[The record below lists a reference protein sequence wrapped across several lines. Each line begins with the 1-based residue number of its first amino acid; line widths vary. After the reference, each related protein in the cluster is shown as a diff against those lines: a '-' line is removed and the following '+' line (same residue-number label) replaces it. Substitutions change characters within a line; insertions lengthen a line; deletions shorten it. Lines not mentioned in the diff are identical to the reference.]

1 MQFNDNFKANF
12 ALTAICI
19 IWGGSYLAIGIGL
32 DSIPPLLFLGG
43 RQIISGLVVC
53 AFFILKGQFRI
64 EKSELR
70 MILISGGCIVFVSQA
85 LVNCALMFVPGGIA
99 ALLYTTVPLWVIL
112 LNVILKI
119 DKPGKMMVAGI
130 SLALI
135 AMVILYYDSA
145 KDLLKKEYLLGII
158 AILIA
163 NIFWALG
170 SVLTRNIVFNTNPIL
185 VAGFQLLVFGS
196 LLFGISIGFESWDS
210 VSIDPSAFYSLAY
223 LVVFDQLIA
232 YVCYIYA
239 LSKLPAGIV
248 SIFSYVNPIIA
259 LFLGWFFRNEKLS
272 TQTIIASLIIFCAVY
287 LITKKDKQ
295 IKPEV

>member
-1 MQFNDNFKANF
+1 
-12 ALTAICI
+12 
-19 IWGGSYLAIGIGL
+19 
-32 DSIPPLLFLGG
+32 
-43 RQIISGLVVC
+43 
-53 AFFILKGQFRI
+53 
-64 EKSELR
+64 

-85 LVNCALMFVPGGIA
+85 LVNYALMYVPGGIA

-130 SLALI
+130 SLAVI

-158 AILIA
+158 AILVA

-170 SVLTRNIVFNTNPIL
+170 SVLTRNIVFNTNPIV
-185 VAGFQLLVFGS
+185 VAGLQLLVFGS
-196 LLFGISIGFESWDS
+196 LLFGVSLSVESWDT

-223 LVVFDQLIA
+223 LIVFDQLIA

-259 LFLGWFFRNEKLS
+259 LFLGWFFRNEKL
-272 TQTIIASLIIFCAVY
+272 TAQTIIATVIIFCAVY
-287 LITKKDKQ
+287 LITKKEKQ

>member
-1 MQFNDNFKANF
+1 VQFNDTFKANF

-32 DSIPPLLFLGG
+32 ESIPPLLFTGG
-43 RQIISGLVVC
+43 RQIISGLVIYG
-53 AFFILKGQFRI
+53 FFILKGQFRI
-64 EKSELR
+64 EKSELK

-85 LVNCALMFVPGGIA
+85 LVNYALMYVPGGIA

-130 SLALI
+130 SLAVI

-158 AILIA
+158 AILVA

-170 SVLTRNIVFNTNPIL
+170 SVLTRNIVFNTNPIV
-185 VAGFQLLVFGS
+185 VAGLQLLVFGS
-196 LLFGISIGFESWDS
+196 LLFGVSLSVESWDT

-223 LVVFDQLIA
+223 LIVFDQLIA

-259 LFLGWFFRNEKLS
+259 LFLGWLFRNEKL
-272 TQTIIASLIIFCAVY
+272 TAQTIIATVIIFCAVY
-287 LITKKDKQ
+287 LITKKEKQ

>member
-1 MQFNDNFKANF
+1 MHVNDTFKANF

-19 IWGGSYLAIGIGL
+19 IWGASYLAIGIGL

-43 RQIISGLVVC
+43 RQIISGLLIC
-53 AFFILKGQFRI
+53 AFFLFKGQFKI
-64 EKSELR
+64 EKSELK
-70 MILISGGCIVFVSQA
+70 MILIAGGCIVFVSQA
-85 LVNCALMFVPGGIA
+85 LVNCALLYVPGGIA

-119 DKPGKMMVAGI
+119 DKPGKMMVAGV
-130 SLALI
+130 SLALM
-135 AMVILYYDSA
+135 AMVILYYDTA
-145 KDLLKKEYLLGII
+145 KDLLKEEYLFGII

-185 VAGFQLLVFGS
+185 VAGFQLLVFGT
-196 LLFGISIGFESWDS
+196 LLFAISVGFESWDA
-210 VSIDPSAFYSLAY
+210 VSIHPSAFYSLAY
-223 LVVFDQLIA
+223 LIVFDQLIA

-272 TQTIIASLIIFCAVY
+272 TQTIIATLIIFCAVY
-287 LITKKDKQ
+287 LITKKEKQ
-295 IKPEV
+295 IKPAV

>member
-1 MQFNDNFKANF
+1 MHVNDTFKANF

-19 IWGGSYLAIGIGL
+19 IWGASYLAIGIGL

-43 RQIISGLVVC
+43 RQIISGLLIC
-53 AFFILKGQFRI
+53 AFFLFKGQFKI
-64 EKSELR
+64 EKSELK
-70 MILISGGCIVFVSQA
+70 MILIAGGCIVFVSQA
-85 LVNCALMFVPGGIA
+85 LVNCALLYVPGGIA

-119 DKPGKMMVAGI
+119 DKPGKMMVAGV
-130 SLALI
+130 SLALM
-135 AMVILYYDSA
+135 AMVILYYDTA
-145 KDLLKKEYLLGII
+145 KDLLKEEYLFGII

-185 VAGFQLLVFGS
+185 VAGFQLLVFGT
-196 LLFGISIGFESWDS
+196 LLFAISVGFESWDA
-210 VSIDPSAFYSLAY
+210 VSIHPSAFYSLTY
-223 LVVFDQLIA
+223 LIVFDQLIA

-272 TQTIIASLIIFCAVY
+272 TQTIIATLIIFCAVY
-287 LITKKDKQ
+287 LITKKEKQ
-295 IKPEV
+295 IKPAV

>member
-1 MQFNDNFKANF
+1 MHFSDTFKANF
-12 ALTAICI
+12 ALVVICI
-19 IWGGSYLAIGIGL
+19 VWGASYLAIGIGL
-32 DSIPPLLFLGG
+32 ESIPPLLFLGG
-43 RQIISGLVVC
+43 RQIISGLVIC
-53 AFFILKGQFRI
+53 AFFLSRGQFRI

-70 MILISGGCIVFVSQA
+70 MILISGGCIVFLSQA
-85 LVNCALMFVPGGIA
+85 LVNYALIYVPGGIA
-99 ALLYTTVPLWVIL
+99 ALLYTTVPLWIIL

-119 DKPGKMMVAGI
+119 DKPGKMMIAGI
-130 SLALI
+130 SLALVGMI
-135 AMVILYYDSA
+135 ILYYDSA
-145 KDLLKKEYLLGII
+145 RDLLKVEYLFGII

-170 SVLTRNIVFNTNPIL
+170 SVLTRNIVFNTNPVL
-185 VAGFQLLVFGS
+185 VAGFQLFVFGS
-196 LLFGISIGFESWDS
+196 LLCGISFFSESWEA
-210 VSIDPSAFYSLAY
+210 VSIDSSALYSLAY
-223 LVVFDQLIA
+223 LIFFDQLLA

-272 TQTIIASLIIFCAVY
+272 TQTIIATCIIFCSVY

-295 IKPEV
+295 VKAAV

>member
-1 MQFNDNFKANF
+1 MQFNDTFKANF

-19 IWGGSYLAIGIGL
+19 IWGASYLAIGIGL

-43 RQIISGLVVC
+43 RQIISGLIICV
-53 AFFILKGQFRI
+53 FFIFKGQFRI

-70 MILISGGCIVFVSQA
+70 MILIAGGCIVFVSQA
-85 LVNCALMFVPGGIA
+85 LVNCALLYVPGGIA

-130 SLALI
+130 SLALM

-145 KDLLKKEYLLGII
+145 KDLLKEEYLLGII

-185 VAGFQLLVFGS
+185 VAGFQLLIFGS

-210 VSIDPSAFYSLAY
+210 ISIDPSAFYSLAY
-223 LVVFDQLIA
+223 LIVFDQLIA

-272 TQTIIASLIIFCAVY
+272 TQTIIATFMIFCAVY

-295 IKPEV
+295 LQPEV

>member
-1 MQFNDNFKANF
+1 MQFNDTFKANF

-19 IWGGSYLAIGIGL
+19 IWGASYLAIGIGL
-32 DSIPPLLFLGG
+32 ESIPPLLFLGG
-43 RQIISGLVVC
+43 RQIISGLVIC

-85 LVNCALMFVPGGIA
+85 LVNYALMYVPGGIA

-112 LNVILKI
+112 LSVILKI

-145 KDLLKKEYLLGII
+145 KDLLNQEYLFGII

-196 LLFGISIGFESWDS
+196 LLFGISLCFESWEA
-210 VSIDPSAFYSLAY
+210 VSIHPSAFYSLAY
-223 LVVFDQLIA
+223 LIFFDQLIA

-272 TQTIIASLIIFCAVY
+272 TQTIIATFIIFCAVY